1 VNAPVMHPV
10 HVRQAC
16 SGEGDVLALAVTR
29 YIASAYLTGD
39 AVCWEAAH
47 DHAERE
53 LGLAQGARLVAA
65 MSAVMRALRAE
76 RGGMWTFMPASCCRV
91 TDDELELIRLM
102 ALARLGP
109 GSAIEAG
116 AARLARQPEAPR
128 LAAAVREAVMHVPGP
143 GIEMLEA
150 HALQ

>member
-1 VNAPVMHPV
+1 MNAPLLHPV

-16 SGEGDVLALAVTR
+16 SGEGEALALAVTR

-53 LGLAQGARLVAA
+53 LGPVEGARLVAA

-91 TDDELELIRLM
+91 TDDELELIASGVEWLLRFS
-102 ALARLGP
+102 RQRP
-109 GSAIEAG
+109 AG
-116 AARLARQPEAPR
+116 R
-128 LAAAVREAVMHVPGP
+128 
-143 GIEMLEA
+143 
-150 HALQ
+150 